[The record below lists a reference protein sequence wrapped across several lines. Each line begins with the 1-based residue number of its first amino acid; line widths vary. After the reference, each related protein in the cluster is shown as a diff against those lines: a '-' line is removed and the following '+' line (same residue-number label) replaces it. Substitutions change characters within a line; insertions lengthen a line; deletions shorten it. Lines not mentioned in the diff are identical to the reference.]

1 MSHAQVAVSLFGRIR
16 VVSGERVLDDRA
28 FPSRKAKHVF
38 ELLALARGSAV
49 SKERLI
55 EQIWGERLPRNPNA
69 TLEHT
74 VSILRATCF
83 QDALKPVIVTVNGS
97 YRLDTSAV
105 SVDLVQFDQLLRA
118 ATHASRRD
126 ALQLL
131 TDAIALA
138 HGEVLEDEPEA
149 EWAMVVRHDYRR
161 RVERAALEAAR
172 LALLDADPKIALDC
186 AERAQRLAVVPSED
200 AYHLQA
206 SALIRLGRR
215 ADALLLLR
223 EAEAALERELGTQ
236 LAPTTVALREALLTP
251 QALTRRPK
259 ALRLKIEAFSLHRP
273 MPFVGRTAEMDR
285 IDEAFDRVAAGGSAL
300 VLFEG
305 PTGIGKTRLLDEVAL
320 RPSGVRVCRLSC
332 TQPGRA
338 MARFMAS
345 RLRRALRTV
354 GDALE
359 DATPAP
365 SGPDAATVLYEQLAS
380 MIERIGPTVVLI
392 DDVQWA
398 DDESL
403 AIIDSLAGSGG
414 RGGEDGVSGFGVVAT
429 RHGARTDGAGR
440 QLRSA
445 ARIEMLPLTEDD
457 LVAVGFPGGH
467 RVTGGIPIVLT
478 ASAESQRNDGLI
490 STATIDALVD
500 RTLEAGSL
508 AYEVLVV
515 VAVTAR
521 PMPVTEIAYVL
532 GLGVELAG
540 ELVEQLVRSWLLVRR
555 DDLVE
560 LADDVTHQVLLAV
573 IGEDRAR
580 SIRATA
586 GNLPGAGSAA
596 PADAG

>member
-1 MSHAQVAVSLFGRIR
+1 MSQAQVAVSLFGRIR

-83 QDALKPVIVTVNGS
+83 QDSLKPVIVTVNGS

-105 SVDLVQFDQLLRA
+105 SVDLVRFDQLLRA

-172 LALLDADPKIALDC
+172 LALLDEDPKIALDL

-223 EAEAALERELGTQ
+223 EAEVALERELGTQ
-236 LAPTTVALREALLTP
+236 LAPPTVALREALLTP
-251 QALTRRPK
+251 QALTTRPT

-273 MPFVGRTAEMDR
+273 LPFVGRTAEMDR

-305 PTGIGKTRLLDEVAL
+305 PTGIGKTRLLDEVGL
-320 RPSGVRVCRLSC
+320 RQSGVRVCRLSC
-332 TQPGRA
+332 TEPGRA
-338 MARFMAS
+338 MARFTAS
-345 RLRRALRTV
+345 RLRRALRAV
-354 GDALE
+354 GDELE
-359 DATPAP
+359 DATPAR

-392 DDVQWA
+392 DDVQWV
-398 DDESL
+398 DEESL
-403 AIIDSLAGSGG
+403 AIIDSLAGGG
-414 RGGEDGVSGFGVVAT
+414 GGSSGVSGFGVVAT
-429 RHGARTDGAGR
+429 RHSASTDGAGR

-445 ARIEMLPLTEDD
+445 ARIEILPLTEED

-490 STATIDALVD
+490 STATVDALVD

-508 AYEVLVV
+508 AHEVLVA

-532 GLGVELAG
+532 GLGIELAG
-540 ELVEQLVRSWLLVRR
+540 ALVEQLARSWLVVRR
-555 DDLVE
+555 DELVE

-596 PADAG
+596 PIGAG